1 MKIGLVICTFN
12 RPAYLKRLFDSLR
25 RADLSKLN
33 RICIVDDASTDIET
47 KKLINSFWIPNID
60 TYKIIKPQRMS
71 IKDSLLK
78 GYDHLFYEVG
88 CDIAMN
94 LDGDAI
100 VRNDFLNVLVDMK
113 MKFKGNLVSGFQCNT
128 KNRDGSIRHKILTDG
143 ETYNTKATVGG
154 INFVLHKEQYDRF
167 MRPAL
172 QHTLMHGGNFDQLTC
187 LNAMEYRLHT
197 ICVIPSVVQHIGIE
211 SSMGHSAGGEPPDVA
226 DDFKLLNLPHVTLIG
241 VDCVNLP
248 GLIKAANISEQDI
261 FFKKTVLLSSQPS
274 TDQRVTHIDKIGSK
288 EAYSQFMIKELHKY
302 VDSLY
307 CLVIQSDGYVLN
319 AEAWSDE
326 FYQYDYIGA
335 PWNWYDD
342 DCRVGN
348 GGFSLRSQ
356 RLNKI
361 LATDE
366 AINLVNDGYIS
377 NFAEDHNICR
387 IYRCYLEEKYHIR
400 FAPEEIARQF
410 SIEAFRV
417 APPDNHYAGSFG
429 FHGKNVRFV
438 GQHVNMDIFNKI
450 KL

>member
-1 MKIGLVICTFN
+1 MKVGLVICTFN
-12 RPAYLKRLFDSLR
+12 RPAYLKRLLDSLR

-33 RICIVDDASTDIET
+33 YICIVDDASTDIQT
-47 KKLINSFWIPNID
+47 KILINYFWVPNVAI
-60 TYKIIKPQRMS
+60 YKISKPQRMS

-78 GYDHLFYEVG
+78 GYDHLFYEAG

-100 VRNDFLNVLVDMK
+100 VRNDFLNVLVGMK
-113 MKFKGNLVSGFQCNT
+113 MKFKGNIVTGFNCNT
-128 KNRDGSIRHKILTDG
+128 KNRDGSVRHQILTDG

-154 INFVLHKEQYDRF
+154 VNFVLHKEQYDRF

-172 QHTLMHGGNFDQLTC
+172 QQTLMHGGNFDQLTC

-197 ICVIPSVVQHIGIE
+197 ICVKPSVVQHIGIE

-226 DDFKLLNLPHVTLIG
+226 DDFKLLNLPHVTLVG
-241 VDCVNLP
+241 ADCVNLP

-274 TDQRVTHIDKIGSK
+274 EDKRVIQIDRIGSK
-288 EAYSQFMIKELHKY
+288 EAYSRFIVKELHKY

-319 AEAWSDE
+319 AEAWTDE

-335 PWNWYDD
+335 PWEWYE
-342 DCRVGN
+342 DCKVGN

-361 LATDE
+361 LATDD
-366 AINLVNDGYIS
+366 AINLVNDRYIS

-400 FAPEEIARQF
+400 FAPEEIARRF

-429 FHGKNVRFV
+429 FHGKSVRFV
-438 GQHVNMDIFNKI
+438 GRHVNMDIFNKI